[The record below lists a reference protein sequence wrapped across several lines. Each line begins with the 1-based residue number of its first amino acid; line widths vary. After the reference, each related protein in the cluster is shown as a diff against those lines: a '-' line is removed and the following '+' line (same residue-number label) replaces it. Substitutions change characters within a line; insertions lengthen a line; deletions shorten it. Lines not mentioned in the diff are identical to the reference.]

1 MSYKK
6 WIAGGL
12 GWLFFGPI
20 GGILGFA
27 LGSLFDIDPEKTTDK
42 SKIRQGEFGAAL
54 LVLIAALMK
63 ADGRILRSEL
73 DYVKK
78 FLVDN
83 FGASKAK
90 EMLLV
95 LRDLT
100 KKNIPVDEVSESIK
114 MNMNYSSR
122 LQLLH
127 FLFGLAASD
136 GFVDPREYDLIKR
149 IALNIGVS
157 SVDFESIASMF
168 VREKD
173 YSEETPYKILGI
185 TPDATD
191 EEVKKAYRKMAM
203 KYHPDKLSYLDEKMR
218 KAAEDKFKKV
228 NEAYHRIKKMRG
240 MK

>member
-27 LGSLFDIDPEKTTDK
+27 LGSLFDIDPEHTKDK
-42 SKIRQGEFGAAL
+42 SKIRQGEFGASL
-54 LVLIAALMK
+54 LVLIAAMMK

-73 DYVKK
+73 DFVKK
-78 FLVDN
+78 FLVEN
-83 FGASKAK
+83 FGEAKAK
-90 EMLLV
+90 DMLLV

-100 KKNIPVDEVSESIK
+100 KNDIPVDEVLESIK
-114 MNMNYSSR
+114 VNMNYSSR

-127 FLFGLAASD
+127 FLFNLAASD
-136 GFVDPREYDLIKR
+136 NFIDPREYELIKK
-149 IALNIGVS
+149 IAFNIGIS
-157 SVDFESIASMF
+157 SVDFESIRSMF
-168 VREKD
+168 VTDKN

-185 TPDATD
+185 SPDATD

-203 KYHPDKLSYLDEKMR
+203 KYHPDKLSYLDEKMK
-218 KAAEDKFKKV
+218 KAAEEKFKKV
-228 NEAYHRIKKMRG
+228 NEAYNQIKKMRG